1 MDRISRYI
9 NNRKQDKIRMSNS
22 RPSLQ
27 SLREGEEVLYIN
39 KDNKLCRYRK
49 EKGILWKSEMSH
61 DGNHIV
67 EKDLKIRKNL
77 SVSKDIHLDGTIK
90 FDNGVDITTKA
101 TGGNE
106 TLSITT
112 EETVGSSVTPDG
124 SLKVYING
132 TLYQI
137 PVKEV

>member
-1 MDRISRYI
+1 MDRISRRLT
-9 NNRKQDKIRMSNS
+9 NLKQDKIRLSKTQ
-22 RPSLQ
+22 PSIQ
-27 SLREGEEVLYIN
+27 TLREGEEVLYLN

-49 EKGILWKSEMSH
+49 ERGLLWKSEMSN
-61 DGNHIV
+61 DGNHIIDKSLNIK
-67 EKDLKIRKNL
+67 KDLKVGKN
-77 SVSKDIHLDGTIK
+77 IQLDGTIK
-90 FDNGVDITTKA
+90 FDKGVDITTKV
-101 TGGNE
+101 TGSNR
-106 TLSITT
+106 TLSFVT

>member
-9 NNRKQDKIRMSNS
+9 NNRKQDKIRMSNN

-67 EKDLKIRKNL
+67 EKDLKIKKNL
-77 SVSKDIHLDGTIK
+77 SVSKNIHLDGTIK

-137 PVKEV
+137 PIKEV

>member
-1 MDRISRYI
+1 MDRIARRLT
-9 NNRKQDKIRMSNS
+9 NLKQDKIRLSKTQ
-22 RPSLQ
+22 PSIQ
-27 SLREGEEVLYIN
+27 TLREGEEVLYLN

-49 EKGILWKSEMSH
+49 ERGLLWKSEMSN
-61 DGNHIV
+61 DGNHIIDKSLNIK
-67 EKDLKIRKNL
+67 KDLKVGKN
-77 SVSKDIHLDGTIK
+77 IQLDGTIK
-90 FDNGVDITTKA
+90 FDKGVNITTKL
-101 TGGNE
+101 TGSNR
-106 TLSITT
+106 TLSFVT

>member
-1 MDRISRYI
+1 MDRISRRLT
-9 NNRKQDKIRMSNS
+9 NLKQDKIRLSKTQ
-22 RPSLQ
+22 PSIQ
-27 SLREGEEVLYIN
+27 TLREGEEVLYLN

-49 EKGILWKSEMSH
+49 ERGLLWKSEMSN
-61 DGNHIV
+61 DGNHIIDKSLNIK
-67 EKDLKIRKNL
+67 KDLKVGKN
-77 SVSKDIHLDGTIK
+77 IQLDGTIK
-90 FDNGVDITTKA
+90 FDKGVDITTKI
-101 TGGNE
+101 TGSNR
-106 TLSITT
+106 TLSFVT